1 MTISST
7 TEDRAHR
14 TVTKP
19 VSHTAPVTASIILAT
34 AGNQHFN
41 PARPSGL
48 LEPYAAMSGTYGS
61 EGGPP
66 QQCGGPTRRA
76 SAPRD
81 SRRMLGVLTSN
92 DSRRPL

>member
-7 TEDRAHR
+7 TEDPAHR

-19 VSHTAPVTASIILAT
+19 VSHTPPAIANIILAK
-34 AGNQHFN
+34 AGKQHFN

-61 EGGPP
+61 EG
-66 QQCGGPTRRA
+66 
-76 SAPRD
+76 APD
-81 SRRMLGVLTSN
+81 E
-92 DSRRPL
+92 